1 MNRATSTRPVTTGL
15 VLALLALILL
25 PVAARAEEMPGMSI
39 HDVAR
44 LEVVNQA
51 EVSPDGTREAYT
63 LIVQR
68 VPGEGEDGPAWSEL
82 WVAGG
87 DDGPRPF
94 VSGEVNVGNIAWTAD
109 GSAITFLAKRGEDEN
124 KALYSIPLAGGE
136 ARRLLGH
143 GDGIDGYA
151 FSPDGK
157 RLAFL
162 AKRAEDEG
170 QKELEDKGF
179 RQIVFEEEW
188 RPVELWLAEVE
199 EDGVSEPRAIE
210 LEGSASELSWSPA
223 GDKIAVALAPTSL
236 IDDDYMSRR
245 VHILDAAS
253 GEVTARIDTTGKLAD
268 VVWSPDG
275 ARLALVA
282 GVDVNDPIPGR
293 LMVVEATGGAP
304 RELNPGIAADA
315 QEVVWQDAETLL
327 WIRAEGVGRSLERQ
341 TVDGSSETLLAAG
354 GPIWGA
360 LSLAGD
366 SLALTGQTPEHPS
379 ELYRWTLGG
388 GEPERVT
395 DSNPWLAARRLA
407 AQEVVEFKARDGMEL
422 EGLLIRPLERAA
434 GERVPLVL
442 VVHGGPEA
450 HFANG
455 WLTVYS
461 RPGQVLAAS
470 GFAVF
475 YPNYRGSTGRGLEF
489 AKTSQADP
497 AGKEFD
503 DLVDAVDHLIAT
515 GLVDGDKVG
524 VTGGS
529 YGGYATAW
537 SSTRHSD
544 RFAAGVMFVG
554 ISDKVSK
561 IGTSDIP
568 VELYS
573 VHARRWPWDSWQIHL
588 ERSPIYHVEQART
601 PLLIL
606 GGDAD
611 PRVHPSQSLVLYRY
625 LKILGNTPVRYVI
638 YPGEKHGNRKAAARL
653 DYSLRAVRWLEH
665 YLKGPGGA
673 PPAHELDYG
682 IELEGEDE
690 ETSAE
695 E

>member
-1 MNRATSTRPVTTGL
+1 MKSKTSNRPAAAWLIPA
-15 VLALLALILL
+15 LAALILL
-25 PVAARAEEMPGMSI
+25 PVAARADELPGMSVA
-39 HDVAR
+39 DVTSLR
-44 LEVVNQA
+44 YVDEVR
-51 EVSPDGTREAYT
+51 VSPDGAGVAYT
-63 LIVQR
+63 RIVPR
-68 VPGEGEDGPAWSEL
+68 KPGEGEDGAAWSEL
-82 WVAGG
+82 WLADAEGA
-87 DDGPRPF
+87 PRPF
-94 VSGEVNVGNIAWTAD
+94 IAGEVHVGDIAWSAD
-109 GSAITFLAKRGEDEN
+109 GSAIAFLAKRGDDEQD
-124 KALYSIPLAGGE
+124 ALYSIPVGGGE

-143 GDGIDGYA
+143 GAGIEEYA

-162 AKRAEDEG
+162 AKRAEEESD
-170 QKELEDKGF
+170 KELEEKGF
-179 RQIVFEEEW
+179 QQIVFEEEW
-188 RPVELWLAEVE
+188 RPVELWMAEAE
-199 EDGVSEPRAIE
+199 GDGFSEPRAIE
-210 LEGSASELSWSPA
+210 LDGSASQLSWSPA

-236 IDDDYMSRR
+236 IDDEYMSRR
-245 VHILDAAS
+245 VHVLDAAS
-253 GEVTARIDTTGKLAD
+253 GEVTGRIDTSGKLAD

-275 ARLALVA
+275 ARLALLA
-282 GVDVNDPIPGR
+282 GIDVNDPIPGR
-293 LMVVEATGGAP
+293 LMIVEAAGGAP
-304 RELNPGIAADA
+304 RELNPGILADA
-315 QEVVWQDAETLL
+315 EEVAWQDAETLI
-327 WIRAEGVGRSLERQ
+327 WVAARGVRRSLERQ
-341 TVDGSSETLLAAG
+341 RLDGAPETLLAAG
-354 GPIWGA
+354 GPIWNA
-360 LSLAGD
+360 LSLAG
-366 SLALTGQTPEHPS
+366 SSVALVGSTPEHPD
-379 ELYRWTLGG
+379 ELFRGALGG
-388 GEPERVT
+388 GAPARIT
-395 DSNPWLAARRLA
+395 DSNAWLAERRLA
-407 AQEVVEFKARDGMEL
+407 PQEVVDYQARDGVDL
-422 EGLLIRPLERAA
+422 QGLLIRPLDRPE

-461 RPGQVLAAS
+461 RPGQVLAAR

-503 DLVDAVDHLIAT
+503 DLIDAVDHLIAT
-515 GLVDGDKVG
+515 GLVDKDRVG

-561 IGTSDIP
+561 LGTSDIP

-573 VHARRWPWDSWQIHL
+573 VHARRWPWENWQLHL
-588 ERSPIYHVEQART
+588 ERSPIYHVERART

-625 LKILGNTPVRYVI
+625 LKILGQTPVRYVI
-638 YPGEKHGNRKAAARL
+638 YPGERHGNRKAAARL

-665 YLKGPGGA
+665 YLMGPGGD
-673 PPAHELDYG
+673 PPPPEVDYG
-682 IELEGEDE
+682 LAPEGDGEAD
-690 ETSAE
+690 APGG
-695 E
+695 